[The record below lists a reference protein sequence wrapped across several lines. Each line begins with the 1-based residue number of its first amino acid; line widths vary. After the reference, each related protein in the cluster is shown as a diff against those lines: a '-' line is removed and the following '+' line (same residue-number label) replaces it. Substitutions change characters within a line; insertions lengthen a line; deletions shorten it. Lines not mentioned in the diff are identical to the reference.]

1 MLTTAGDPGDRS
13 WADGG
18 CRGDRGAGADI
29 PGGATLIFDLELLE
43 TFDAATGF
51 FMGIHPRLGFLD
63 EEFIPPIKMWMLGVL
78 AIIYFF
84 VRLGFLGGGGGGGK
98 TVSASHILV
107 KTEEEAAA
115 AAKRREELEAI
126 RKQREQL
133 AAEEPE
139 ELVEEPVEE
148 AEEAQAGQQPSAAP
162 GAGQPADD
170 KREARRDQA
179 DRDASGVLV

>member
-1 MLTTAGDPGDRS
+1 MPLASLKALAKHHPDLQQHLPADDAEEAVQRRSRRRHHVFYMPLATAHERASCLPLS
-13 WADGG
+13 SQPSPLAP
-18 CRGDRGAGADI
+18 CA
-29 PGGATLIFDLELLE
+29 
-43 TFDAATGF
+43 
-51 FMGIHPRLGFLD
+51 PRLRG
-63 EEFIPPIKMWMLGVL
+63 
-78 AIIYFF
+78 
-84 VRLGFLGGGGGGGK
+84 
-98 TVSASHILV
+98 LV
-107 KTEEEAAA
+107 VALLPRFSMACVTEEEAAA

-133 AAEEPE
+133 AAEEAE
-139 ELVEEPVEE
+139 EPEEPVEE

>member
-1 MLTTAGDPGDRS
+1 MPLASLKALAKHHPDLQQHLPADDAEEAVQRRSRRRHHVFYMPLATAHERASCLPLS
-13 WADGG
+13 SQPSPLAP
-18 CRGDRGAGADI
+18 CTIPLRGLVVA
-29 PGGATLIFDLELLE
+29 LL
-43 TFDAATGF
+43 
-51 FMGIHPRLGFLD
+51 PRFS
-63 EEFIPPIKMWMLGVL
+63 MACV
-78 AIIYFF
+78 
-84 VRLGFLGGGGGGGK
+84 
-98 TVSASHILV
+98 
-107 KTEEEAAA
+107 TEEEAAA

-133 AAEEPE
+133 AAEEAE
-139 ELVEEPVEE
+139 EPEEPVEE

>member
-1 MLTTAGDPGDRS
+1 MPLASLKALAKHHPDLQQHLPADDAEGAVRHRS
-13 WADGG
+13 RRRHNVLDMPLAAAHERAS
-18 CRGDRGAGADI
+18 CLPLSSKPLSLAPCTLRLRGLVVA
-29 PGGATLIFDLELLE
+29 LL
-43 TFDAATGF
+43 
-51 FMGIHPRLGFLD
+51 PRFS
-63 EEFIPPIKMWMLGVL
+63 MACV
-78 AIIYFF
+78 
-84 VRLGFLGGGGGGGK
+84 
-98 TVSASHILV
+98 
-107 KTEEEAAA
+107 TEEEAAA

-139 ELVEEPVEE
+139 EPVEEPVEE

-162 GAGQPADD
+162 GAGQPAADD

>member
-1 MLTTAGDPGDRS
+1 MPLASLKALAKHHPDLQQHLPADDAEEAVQRRSRRRHHVFYMPLATAHERASCLPLSSQPLPLAPCTLRL
-13 WADGG
+13 
-18 CRGDRGAGADI
+18 RGLVVA
-29 PGGATLIFDLELLE
+29 LL
-43 TFDAATGF
+43 
-51 FMGIHPRLGFLD
+51 PRFS
-63 EEFIPPIKMWMLGVL
+63 MACV
-78 AIIYFF
+78 
-84 VRLGFLGGGGGGGK
+84 
-98 TVSASHILV
+98 
-107 KTEEEAAA
+107 TEEEAAA

-133 AAEEPE
+133 AAEEA
-139 ELVEEPVEE
+139 EEPVEE

>member
-1 MLTTAGDPGDRS
+1 MPLASLKALAKHHPDLQQHLPADDAEEAVQRRSHRRHHVFYMPLATAHERASCLPLSSQPSPLAPCTLRL
-13 WADGG
+13 
-18 CRGDRGAGADI
+18 RGLVVA
-29 PGGATLIFDLELLE
+29 LL
-43 TFDAATGF
+43 
-51 FMGIHPRLGFLD
+51 PRFS
-63 EEFIPPIKMWMLGVL
+63 MACV
-78 AIIYFF
+78 
-84 VRLGFLGGGGGGGK
+84 
-98 TVSASHILV
+98 
-107 KTEEEAAA
+107 TEEEAAA

-139 ELVEEPVEE
+139 EPVEE
-148 AEEAQAGQQPSAAP
+148 AEEAQAGQQPSAAA

>member
-1 MLTTAGDPGDRS
+1 MPLASLKALAKHHPDLQQHLPADDAEEAVQRRSRRRHHVFYMPLATAHERASCLPLSSQPSPLAPCTLRL
-13 WADGG
+13 
-18 CRGDRGAGADI
+18 RGLVVA
-29 PGGATLIFDLELLE
+29 LL
-43 TFDAATGF
+43 
-51 FMGIHPRLGFLD
+51 PRFS
-63 EEFIPPIKMWMLGVL
+63 MACV
-78 AIIYFF
+78 
-84 VRLGFLGGGGGGGK
+84 
-98 TVSASHILV
+98 
-107 KTEEEAAA
+107 TEEEAAA

-139 ELVEEPVEE
+139 EPVEEPVGE

>member
-1 MLTTAGDPGDRS
+1 MPLASLKALAKHHPDLQQHLPADDAEEAVQRRSRRRHHVFYMPLATAHERASCLPLSSQPSPLAPCTLRL
-13 WADGG
+13 
-18 CRGDRGAGADI
+18 RGLVVA
-29 PGGATLIFDLELLE
+29 LL
-43 TFDAATGF
+43 
-51 FMGIHPRLGFLD
+51 PRFS
-63 EEFIPPIKMWMLGVL
+63 MACV
-78 AIIYFF
+78 
-84 VRLGFLGGGGGGGK
+84 
-98 TVSASHILV
+98 
-107 KTEEEAAA
+107 TEEEAAA

-133 AAEEPE
+133 AAEEAE
-139 ELVEEPVEE
+139 EPEEPVEE